1 MRSRIVLLIAI
12 VALVLGVVGGV
23 QSLNRSAPKPEPTVE
38 VEKEEYITVWLAN
51 EGVVK
56 GQPLATSMVTKTQM
70 PLSQTLELGIKQDVE
85 LDFNPSTLTNRD
97 IVRGEAIMSE
107 YQTKKDAP
115 GYVDLLITEGKTL
128 YPLVVSEKN
137 LINDYI
143 RPGSYVDI
151 LTVSSPQDNL
161 SGNINKPKKFQGVRA
176 KMFLKNI
183 KVLNIGSDTEQPI
196 KARSP
201 SQQSDTITVV
211 IEVEP
216 DDLARLA
223 LAQRTMHIEIY
234 RSQQYTKPTMA
245 EVRNVID
252 NYVGIQE
259 FRGKSSQLREAM

>member
-1 MRSRIVLLIAI
+1 MRSRIVLFIAI

-23 QSLNRSAPKPEPTVE
+23 QSLNDRKPAPEPVAV

-51 EGVVK
+51 QDITK
-56 GQPLATSMVTKTQM
+56 GQPLTTAMVTKTQM
-70 PLSQTLELGIKQDVE
+70 TLSQAVKHGIKQDVK
-85 LDFNPSTLTNRD
+85 LDFNPSTLTNRN
-97 IVRGEAIMSE
+97 IASGEAIVTE
-107 YQTKKDAP
+107 YQTKQGAP

-161 SGNINKPKKFQGVRA
+161 SGNIDKPRQFQGVRA

-183 KVLNIGSDTEQPI
+183 KVLNIGSDSEQPV

-201 SQQSDTITVV
+201 SQQNGTITVV